1 MQASSVKIAWK
12 VMLAESILMI
22 VAGLLM
28 ASITKIM
35 FASAF
40 NGFTTQSWSNFVA
53 SNPKPAELFIM
64 MERMTGIM
72 ILITGLLVAL
82 ISWKS
87 YSKAEKWSWYTL
99 FITGVIGWASSLTSY
114 IIIGDSTGKIV
125 SIIGSV
131 LFVIAIVLP
140 AKAILGKKSA

>member
-1 MQASSVKIAWK
+1 
-12 VMLAESILMI
+12 
-22 VAGLLM
+22 
-28 ASITKIM
+28 
-35 FASAF
+35 
-40 NGFTTQSWSNFVA
+40 
-53 SNPKPAELFIM
+53 
-64 MERMTGIM
+64 M